1 MNSPKFLIL
10 REIGNYCS
18 FTFFYVNYHFHLS
31 PVIDNTA
38 SVTDHASKCA
48 WVYSWAFYSLVCMPV
63 LSLAHWMMIACK
75 MFWYLEKRT
84 CLAWPHSPDFPPKL
98 YVFFHWILKIN
109 LWSLGKTLFDW
120 VLFHLSI
127 DLQKIDIWSILYC
140 SLHEHGIPQY

>member
-10 REIGNYCS
+10 CEIGSYCS
-18 FTFFYVNYHFHLS
+18 FTFFYVNYHFLLS

-63 LSLAHWMMIACK
+63 LSHSHWMTIACK
-75 MFWYLEKRT
+75 MFWYLEENLPGLTSLTRF
-84 CLAWPHSPDFPPKL
+84 SPKDICFLPL
-98 YVFFHWILKIN
+98 NFKIN
-109 LWSLGKTLFDW
+109 LSSLGKTLFDW

-127 DLQKIDIWSILYC
+127 DLRKIDIWSILYR
-140 SLHEHGIPQY
+140 SLHKHGIPQY